1 MDGSADMASETLL
14 RDASIAGAWV
24 QPRNRWQAG
33 ENSIHN
39 DDVAKKVGM
48 RGGTIPGTV
57 HLSHFAPILTDLF
70 GERWL
75 KDGVVSM
82 YYTFATLDGE
92 DVRAVVERP
101 PAGVTENVQLKAW
114 VETPQGREVCTG
126 TVSVGRPDAT
136 PYVRGL
142 PLKAAD
148 RSEIRILEAMSPG
161 LELIDDG
168 AFEVNPDAAGADGVV
183 RDPQQ
188 MYRLLQPYS
197 PGVTVKDA
205 VGFFGATEVALRS
218 GPIRAGQTYRK
229 TARVVSIGAS
239 PKTEFAWFDSELTD
253 AQGRLVAEMRHMT
266 RWMKVSSPKWA
277 S

>member
-57 HLSHFAPILTDLF
+57 HLSHFAPILTELF
-70 GERWL
+70 GDRWL
-75 KDGVVSM
+75 KDGVISM